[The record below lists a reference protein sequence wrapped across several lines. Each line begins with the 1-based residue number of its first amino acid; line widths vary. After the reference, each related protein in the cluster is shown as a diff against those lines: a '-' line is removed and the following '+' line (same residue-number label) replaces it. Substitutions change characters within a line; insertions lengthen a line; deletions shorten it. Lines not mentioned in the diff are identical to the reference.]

1 MTKNGRIALA
11 ILIVIILVFLLVNK
25 KTDSQQVK
33 VGVLAPLSGIVA
45 DYGEQVKKG
54 VQSVGTSTKVQFIFE
69 DDQCDPKFAV
79 SAFKK
84 LIDLDKVDYII
95 GPACGSPQ
103 QAIAPLLRDKEVLMI
118 LPSAAAKDLFGSSDG
133 KVYNVQ
139 YSLEQEGKFIAE
151 KMFEMGYKNVAVVS
165 YLNDFSKVERDSFVA
180 NYKGKITNEI
190 IFSTN
195 ESDIQ
200 TELTKIKGGSY
211 DAIFVA
217 DIAFY
222 FGGGLQKMK
231 TLGITVPVFSPYP
244 VELPAAR
251 DLVEGVFYSFPE
263 SIDDGQGGVFGLSK
277 ESAELVIDL
286 VDNCGNN
293 FSCAKQS
300 LQERGFDEFGIKN
313 RSLVL
318 KQIKNKEVVIVR

>member
-1 MTKNGRIALA
+1 MSKNSRIAFA
-11 ILIVIILVFLLVNK
+11 ILIVIILAFLLVDK

-54 VQSVGTSTKVQFIFE
+54 IQSVGTSTKVQFIFE

-84 LIDLDKVDYII
+84 LIELDKVDYMI

-103 QAIAPLLRDKEVLMI
+103 QAIAPLLKDKEVLMI
-118 LPSAAAKDLFGSSDG
+118 LPSAAAKDLFGSSGG

-180 NYKGKITNEI
+180 NFKGKVTNEI
-190 IFSTN
+190 TFSTA

-200 TELTKIKGGSY
+200 TELTKIKGGLY
-211 DAIFVA
+211 DAIFVT
-217 DIAFY
+217 DISFY

-231 TLGITVPVFSPYP
+231 TLGINVPVFSTYP

-286 VDNCGNN
+286 VKNCGKN

-300 LQERGFDEFGIKN
+300 LQERGFDEFGMKN